1 MTVICKLKARLTVDL
16 SWGHWPSFFCAMNDS
31 FKKFV
36 SIGIAPRG
44 VIAIGLVPMG
54 FIAIGGVSM
63 GIITVGA
70 VGMGLINACFVG
82 CGLIVYGIKVMG
94 LS

>member
-1 MTVICKLKARLTVDL
+1 
-16 SWGHWPSFFCAMNDS
+16 MNDRM
-31 FKKFV
+31 KKFV

-54 FIAIGGVSM
+54 FVAIGGVSM

-70 VGMGLINACFVG
+70 VGMGLINTCLV
-82 CGLIVYGIKVMG
+82 CCILIVYGIKVMG